1 MLSRFS
7 AARRKAVRSRESA
20 RSGRGWGSVCQE
32 NVIPLGAVRSRP
44 KAAQAWARSA
54 QETVW
59 AEVAGENPVVMA
71 WRWVT

>member
-32 NVIPLGAVRSRP
+32 NVIPL
-44 KAAQAWARSA
+44 AQAWARSA

-59 AEVAGENPVVMA
+59 AEAAGGSPVVMA